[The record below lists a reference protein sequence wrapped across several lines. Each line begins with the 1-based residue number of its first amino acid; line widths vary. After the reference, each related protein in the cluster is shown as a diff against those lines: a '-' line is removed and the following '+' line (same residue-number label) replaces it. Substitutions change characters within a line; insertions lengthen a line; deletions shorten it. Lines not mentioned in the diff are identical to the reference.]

1 MNPEV
6 IGLVDTDET
15 PALMGAGLL
24 ALVTT
29 GLYDEPL
36 SMYREYLQNAA
47 DAAAKSGTAREA
59 RVDIAID
66 VPNRRVRIRDNGP
79 GLCPE
84 DALDRLLPIGRSSK
98 TLGVDRGIRGV
109 GRLAGLA
116 FAKTVTF
123 TTRTCNNE
131 PVTGV
136 TWHSDRLPDITSSES
151 DLEQAILDCVEV
163 ETLPGEDYPDHFFEV
178 EVKDVARHS
187 AGLLLNRDAVRDYIG
202 EVCPVPISADFPF
215 ALEVQELFSGE
226 EAPLVMEVWLEGD
239 QDPVERP
246 HGKAVCFSANKMAEF
261 TDFQPVRIPST
272 DGDGD
277 MAVGWVAH
285 SSYLGAIPKEQRIRG
300 IRARA
305 GNIQVGGEAVFEHL
319 YKEERFNRWCVGE
332 LHILESQV
340 IPNARR
346 DYFQPGFHLRHLENH
361 LTPILREISA
371 RCRRES
377 TIRNSDRKALSAL
390 SNIENLHS
398 LAASG
403 YLSEED
409 SVGLVQQALQEVQDV
424 RKSILKGN
432 LNGDSLERLDSAEEL
447 LMNFSG
453 KAGLHRFESMNPSEA
468 IVYRKVFAALAT
480 LAPSPETAMEL
491 IELVFAEA
499 SRVEGTGSGLKP
511 DQRNGNHSQGRLA
524 LDDAGVLT
532 PR

>member
-24 ALVTT
+24 SLVTT

-36 SMYREYLQNAA
+36 SMYREYLQNTA
-47 DAAAKSGTAREA
+47 DAAAGSGTARES
-59 RVDIAID
+59 RVDIGID
-66 VPNRRVRIRDNGP
+66 VPERRVRIRDNGP
-79 GLCPE
+79 GLCRK

-98 TLGVDRGIRGV
+98 TLGIDRGIRGI

-116 FAKTVTF
+116 FAKTVAF
-123 TTRTCNNE
+123 TTRTCHNE
-131 PVTGV
+131 SVTRI
-136 TWHSDRLPDITSSES
+136 TWHSDRLPDLASSES
-151 DLEQAILDCVEV
+151 ELGQAVLDCVDV
-163 ETLPGEDYPDHFFEV
+163 ETLPGQDYPDHFFEV
-178 EVKDVARHS
+178 EIRDVARHS

-202 EVCPVPISADFPF
+202 EVCPVPISAEFPF
-215 ALEVQELFSGE
+215 GYEVQELFQGA
-226 EAPLVMEVWLEGD
+226 EAPFVMEVWLEGD
-239 QDPVERP
+239 PSPVERP
-246 HGKAVCFSANKMAEF
+246 HRKAVCFSTNKMAEF
-261 TDFQPVRIPST
+261 TDFQPVRIPSAE
-272 DGDGD
+272 GNGV

-332 LHILESQV
+332 LHILDSRI

-346 DYFQPGFHLRHLENH
+346 DYFQPGFHLRHLENR

-390 SNIENLHS
+390 CNIENLHS

-403 YLSEED
+403 YLTEED

-432 LNGDSLERLDSAEEL
+432 LNGDSLARLDSVEEV
-447 LMNFSG
+447 LMNFSNE
-453 KAGLHRFESMNPSEA
+453 AALHGFENMTPSEVV
-468 IVYRKVFAALAT
+468 VYRKVFAALAT
-480 LAPSPETAMEL
+480 LAPSPDTAMKL

-499 SRVEGTGSGLKP
+499 SKEEATGSGLKP
-511 DQRNGNHSQGRLA
+511 DQRMGNHSQGRLA
-524 LDDAGVLT
+524 LDDSGALT
-532 PR
+532 PS